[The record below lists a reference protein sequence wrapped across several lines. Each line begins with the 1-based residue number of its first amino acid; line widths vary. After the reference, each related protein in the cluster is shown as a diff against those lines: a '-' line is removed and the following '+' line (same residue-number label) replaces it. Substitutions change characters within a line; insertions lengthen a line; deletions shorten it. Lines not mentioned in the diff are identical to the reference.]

1 MVPMTQR
8 SEVNDQSVL
17 LYYNTLP
24 EVKAFRLKEE
34 RFLLFIVWG
43 TVVLVDQ
50 LVTLGS
56 ETGGRCRVSC
66 SLTSL

>member
-43 TVVLVDQ
+43 TVVLPSRPACYSGV
-50 LVTLGS
+50 
-56 ETGGRCRVSC
+56 
-66 SLTSL
+66 